1 MAIKKSYLTTAGII
15 VDEAYYKVHQLIPY
29 DVEVSENTYQVNVWV
44 WANEYQRSKHP
55 DNPLA
60 SNIYYKFE
68 VDSSAFDAKISENE
82 NRIKQ
87 AYSKLK
93 VLTDSFKNDSTDV

>member
-1 MAIKKSYLTTAGII
+1 MAIEKSFLATQGWI
-15 VDEAYYKVHQLIPY
+15 VDQAYYKVY
-29 DVEVSENTYQVNVWV
+29 DLSPLQENMYQANVWV
-44 WANEYQRSKHP
+44 YTNEYERQTHP

-60 SNIYYKFE
+60 KNIMKFE
-68 VDSSAFDAKISENE
+68 VDSSTFDAKFSENE

-93 VLTDSFKNDSTDV
+93 NLTDSFKNDSTDV

>member
-1 MAIKKSYLTTAGII
+1 MAIKKSFLATSGII
-15 VDEAYYKVHQLIPY
+15 IDEAYYKVY
-29 DVEVSENTYQVNVWV
+29 DIEHLSENVYKALVRIYT
-44 WANEYQRSKHP
+44 NEYQRQTQP
-55 DNPLA
+55 DLPLA
-60 SNIYYKFE
+60 QNLMKFE
-68 VDSSAFDAKISENE
+68 VDSSIFDAEISENE

>member
-1 MAIKKSYLTTAGII
+1 MSARYSAGLTHTK
-15 VDEAYYKVHQLIPY
+15 Y
-29 DVEVSENTYQVNVWV
+29 
-44 WANEYQRSKHP
+44 EYQRQKTS

-60 SNIYYKFE
+60 KNTMKFE
-68 VDSSAFDAKISENE
+68 VDPSTFDAKISENE

>member
-1 MAIKKSYLTTAGII
+1 MAIKKSFLATSGII
-15 VDEAYYKVHQLIPY
+15 IDEAYYKVY
-29 DVEVSENTYQVNVWV
+29 DIEYVSENVYKALVRIYT
-44 WANEYQRSKHP
+44 NEYQRQTHP
-55 DNPLA
+55 DLPLA
-60 SNIYYKFE
+60 QNLMKFE
-68 VDSSAFDAKISENE
+68 VDPSTFDAKISENE

>member
-1 MAIKKSYLTTAGII
+1 MAIEKSFLTTGGVII
-15 VDEAYYKVHQLIPY
+15 DEAYYKIY
-29 DVEVSENTYQVNVWV
+29 DLSHLGENTYQANVWV
-44 WANEYQRSKHP
+44 YTNEYQRQKTS

-60 SNIYYKFE
+60 KNTMKFE
-68 VDSSAFDAKISENE
+68 VDPSTFDAKISENE

-93 VLTDSFKNDSTDV
+93 VLTDSFKNDGTDV

>member
-1 MAIKKSYLTTAGII
+1 MAIEKSFLATQGWI
-15 VDEAYYKVHQLIPY
+15 VDTAYYKIY
-29 DVEVSENTYQVNVWV
+29 DLSHLHENMYQANVWV
-44 WANEYQRSKHP
+44 YTNEYERQHRP
-55 DNPLA
+55 DTPLA
-60 SNIYYKFE
+60 KNTMKFE
-68 VDSSAFDAKISENE
+68 VDPSAFDAKISENE